1 MNRAGPLEAV
11 LFDVDGTLCDSDP
24 LHFEAFRDLLKE
36 AGFQGGVPIDNG
48 FYSKNLCGSL
58 EVIYDALFPEDR
70 RKALQFM
77 EDKEAYFQRL
87 AKEKLVPVSGLHDL
101 CKWIEDKGIRRAAVT
116 NSPRAN
122 AEAMISAVGLS
133 EFFEFVVLG
142 EECERGKPYPDPYL
156 KALKCLGV
164 PAKRAM
170 VFEDSSWG
178 IKAGVAAG
186 LPVVGLTTSKPEQK
200 LLDAGASL
208 VIKDFEDSQLWKI
221 LEGIET
227 PSS

>member
-1 MNRAGPLEAV
+1 MSSGGSSNQAVNRPAGPLEAV

-24 LHFEAFRDLLKE
+24 LHFEAFRDLLQE
-36 AGFQGGVPIDNG
+36 AGFQGGVPIDKG
-48 FYSKNLCGSL
+48 FYSKNLCGSR
-58 EVIYDALFPEDR
+58 EVLYDALFPEDR
-70 RKALQFM
+70 RKALQFV
-77 EDKEAYFQRL
+77 EDKEAYFQRQVSL
-87 AKEKLVPVSGLHDL
+87 EKLVPVSGLHDL
-101 CKWIEDKGIRRAAVT
+101 CKWIEVKGIRRAAVT

-142 EECERGKPYPDPYL
+142 NECGRGKPYADPYL
-156 KALKCLGV
+156 KALKCLDV
-164 PAKRAM
+164 SAERAM
-170 VFEDSSWG
+170 AFE
-178 IKAGVAAG
+178 
-186 LPVVGLTTSKPEQK
+186 K

-208 VIKDFEDSQLWKI
+208 VIKDFEDSKLWKI